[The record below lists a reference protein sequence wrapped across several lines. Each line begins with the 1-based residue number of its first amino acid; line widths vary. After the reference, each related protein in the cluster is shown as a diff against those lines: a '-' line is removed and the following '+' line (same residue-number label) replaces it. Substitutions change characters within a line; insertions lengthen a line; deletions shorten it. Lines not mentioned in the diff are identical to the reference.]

1 MQHVGNE
8 LGRIIEER
16 LDERGWPL
24 TRLVDAAGLEP
35 DVVAEL
41 VGPTELPAM
50 PDEETLQALSDALD
64 LPYRELVITAASAC
78 GLARSMEGE
87 RVYVLR
93 FATNEE
99 LLAELRR
106 RLVLGRGAAD
116 PTRRRLA
123 HWALAQQA
131 LDSEAV

>member
-8 LGRIIEER
+8 LGRVIESR
-16 LDERGWPL
+16 LDELGWPL
-24 TRLVDAAGLEP
+24 ARLVGAAGIDAE
-35 DVVAEL
+35 VVAEL
-41 VGPTELPAM
+41 VGPAQLAEM
-50 PDEETLQALSDALD
+50 PDEETLLALSEALN

-131 LDSEAV
+131 LDAEAV

>member
-8 LGRIIEER
+8 LGRMIEDR
-16 LDERGWPL
+16 LAEQGWSL
-24 TRLVDAAGLEP
+24 GRLVEATGLEAGT
-35 DVVAEL
+35 VAEL
-41 VGPTELPAM
+41 VGPAQLAAM
-50 PDEETLQALSDALD
+50 PDEATLQALGDALE

-131 LDSEAV
+131 LDAEAV

>member
-8 LGRIIEER
+8 LGRVIESR
-16 LDERGWPL
+16 LDELGWPL
-24 TRLVDAAGLEP
+24 ARLVGAAGI
-35 DVVAEL
+35 DAGVVAEL
-41 VGPTELPAM
+41 VGPAQLAEM
-50 PDEETLQALSDALD
+50 PDEETLLALSEALD

-131 LDSEAV
+131 LDAEAV